1 MRCDQ
6 ARQFFDAYLDGEL
19 SPSLATELGAHRL
32 RCADC
37 RQALA
42 LMEVSGHIVK
52 TDQEPVQLRRNF
64 TERLLDCVNQQS
76 MPWLRR
82 WRRQIYIGGPMAAA
96 AVIALAFFGVFDN
109 PESRVLS
116 EKGVLIERTP
126 VGGEASTGSPYAA
139 VTPALGRVADEGN
152 QEVLKAW
159 IDQTRQNIAAKR
171 ESGESL
177 RQFLDQKLEQWD
189 SVLDDTQADPE
200 PEDQRLEANQGVPPM
215 GSDEADSDGESDEDG

>member
-96 AVIALAFFGVFDN
+96 AVIALAFIGVFDN

-126 VGGEASTGSPYAA
+126 VGGEASTDSPYAA

-189 SVLDDTQADPE
+189 SVLDDTKTESDYEKRPV
-200 PEDQRLEANQGVPPM
+200 EAYHDVPPM
-215 GSDEADSDGESDEDG
+215 GTDEADSDGESDEDG

>member
-52 TDQEPVQLRRNF
+52 TDQEPVQLQRNF

-96 AVIALAFFGVFDN
+96 AVIAMAFIGVFDN

-126 VGGEASTGSPYAA
+126 VGAEAPADSPGPAGATG
-139 VTPALGRVADEGN
+139 LGQIADERN
-152 QEVLKAW
+152 QEVLEAW
-159 IDQTRQNIAAKR
+159 IDQTRDNIAAKR

-177 RQFLDQKLEQWD
+177 RQFLDQKLDQWD
-189 SVLDDTQADPE
+189 SVLDDTKTESNHKDRP
-200 PEDQRLEANQGVPPM
+200 LEAYQDVPLE
-215 GSDEADSDGESDEDG
+215 GSDEADSDLESDEDG

>member
-52 TDQEPVQLRRNF
+52 TDQEPVQLQRNF

-96 AVIALAFFGVFDN
+96 AVIAMAFIGVFDN

-126 VGGEASTGSPYAA
+126 VGAEAPADSPEPAGATG
-139 VTPALGRVADEGN
+139 LGQIADERN
-152 QEVLKAW
+152 QEVLEAW
-159 IDQTRQNIAAKR
+159 IDQTRDNIAAKR

-177 RQFLDQKLEQWD
+177 RQFLDQKLDQWD
-189 SVLDDTQADPE
+189 SVLDHTKTESNHKDRP
-200 PEDQRLEANQGVPPM
+200 LEAYQDVPLE
-215 GSDEADSDGESDEDG
+215 GSDEADSDLESDEDG